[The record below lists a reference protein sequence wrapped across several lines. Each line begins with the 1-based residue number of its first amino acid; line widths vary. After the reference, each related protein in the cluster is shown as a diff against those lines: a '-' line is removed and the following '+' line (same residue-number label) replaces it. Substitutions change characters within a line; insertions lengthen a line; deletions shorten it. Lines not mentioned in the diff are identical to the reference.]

1 MLILYVERKNNA
13 NKHLLKNLQE
23 RQKLSLYRKIFGFL
37 YLLPAGMREIVLP
50 SYYGFNNMK

>member
-1 MLILYVERKNNA
+1 MWKEKIMQT

-23 RQKLSLYRKIFGFL
+23 RQKLSLYRKIFAFL